1 MKKWYLEYMV
11 FNDFENEIG
20 SARTLKSKEL
30 KSISEKE
37 ATKEGKK
44 LWLEISKKQYTGWDK
59 EQYPNSP
66 CIVYRIP
73 LT

>member
-1 MKKWYLEYMV
+1 MKKWYLEYKS

-20 SARTLKSKEL
+20 SARTLESKEL

-37 ATKEGKK
+37 AIEEGNM
-44 LWLEISKKQYTGWDK
+44 LWVEISKKQYIGWDK

-73 LT
+73 LE